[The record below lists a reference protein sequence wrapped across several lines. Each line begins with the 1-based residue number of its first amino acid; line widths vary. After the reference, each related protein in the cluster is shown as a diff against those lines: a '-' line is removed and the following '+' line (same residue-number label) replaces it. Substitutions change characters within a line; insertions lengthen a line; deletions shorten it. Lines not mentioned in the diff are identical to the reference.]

1 MKFTQLH
8 YQSNQFQ
15 NQSKITQ
22 TRSGFTTPDKQ
33 KTKPNNFEPSKKKS
47 AHISD
52 EDVAG
57 LKIRLFF
64 WFNKTIIIDIYLIFY
79 YLEIFS
85 LNLLHLYQI
94 VHKFASFNT
103 CGLLRKTWEA
113 IENKSKGNY
122 NGSNMK
128 LIIQGHIF
136 HFKLEEKVYR

>member
-64 WFNKTIIIDIYLIFY
+64 
-79 YLEIFS
+79 
-85 LNLLHLYQI
+85 
-94 VHKFASFNT
+94 
-103 CGLLRKTWEA
+103 
-113 IENKSKGNY
+113 
-122 NGSNMK
+122 
-128 LIIQGHIF
+128 
-136 HFKLEEKVYR
+136 